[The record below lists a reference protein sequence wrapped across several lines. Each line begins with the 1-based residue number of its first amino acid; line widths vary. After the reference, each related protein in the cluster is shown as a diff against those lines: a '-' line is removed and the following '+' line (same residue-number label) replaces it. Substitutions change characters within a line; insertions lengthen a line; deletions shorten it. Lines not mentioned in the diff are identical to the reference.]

1 MSSVEG
7 AASAD
12 AAHASGKWTWW
23 KAITHSA
30 SQLHA
35 GGAARR
41 QGTYWHG
48 CGAALGATSNQ
59 LLPERAPAPPP
70 CEAGGKLAL
79 GAPAAW
85 AGVLGSKRV
94 AAWPVAHELASLYV
108 HSLCNLRGC
117 GCGCGCGCDR
127 LRSVKCRPPGAGRL
141 SKRQQHGVSTGQK
154 RFRFPEHNGL
164 LRRLRLGTL
173 ESSAQLLSCDSTLHR
188 RGETIRP
195 LKSSR
200 KSRGDLCGLI
210 DRIPLMVYKLPD
222 SQNEFRR
229 IQQKRS

>member
-127 LRSVKCRPPGAGRL
+127 LRSVKCRPPGG
-141 SKRQQHGVSTGQK
+141 
-154 RFRFPEHNGL
+154 
-164 LRRLRLGTL
+164 
-173 ESSAQLLSCDSTLHR
+173 
-188 RGETIRP
+188 
-195 LKSSR
+195 SR
-200 KSRGDLCGLI
+200 KGSNTA
-210 DRIPLMVYKLPD
+210 
-222 SQNEFRR
+222 SQLV
-229 IQQKRS
+229 RSVFVFQSTMGSYEDFASGRSKVAHSS